1 MTRAPGQV
9 AGRVSAAVQEA
20 PVTTHAGVVTRL
32 LAACVD
38 VAVVVLATVLVDLA
52 AAGVRF
58 AWAPMAFRWPQPAPS
73 VAVGA
78 LLAVAVVYLTVG
90 WATAG
95 RTYGARLLGLRVLSM
110 RLARLGWIRSFLR
123 AVACVFFPV
132 GLLWCV
138 VSPDRRSVQDVVFR
152 SVVLYDWTLYRE
164 PEAAGR
170 H

>member
-1 MTRAPGQV
+1 MTRSDQV
-9 AGRVSAAVQEA
+9 AGRVSAAVLEA
-20 PVTTHAGVVTRL
+20 TVTTHAGVVTRV

-38 VAVVVLATVLVDLA
+38 VVVVVLATLLVDLG

-58 AWAPMAFRWPQPAPS
+58 VWAPMSFRWPQPEPE
-73 VAVGA
+73 VAVTA

-95 RTYGARLLGLRVLSM
+95 RTYGARLLGLRLLST
-110 RLARLGWIRSFLR
+110 RLAGLGWIRSFLR
-123 AVACVFFPV
+123 ALACVLFPV

-152 SVVLYDWTLYRE
+152 SVVLYDWTFSRQ
-164 PEAAGR
+164 PEDAGR